1 MRMFSKTVFAT
12 ALTLAA
18 APALAAE
25 LKATQSSTV
34 DLGTFRG
41 SAYYTVE
48 KGGYRVVATLAAV
61 NTGSTSPQVIR
72 MITTLNA
79 DQTVH
84 LSVPGALGAD
94 GREATVAFS
103 RRGDRVDVATAEPA
117 GY

>member
-1 MRMFSKTVFAT
+1 MRNVSKTLIAA
-12 ALTLAA
+12 ALTLASGSA
-18 APALAAE
+18 IAAE
-25 LKATQSSTV
+25 LQAARSNSI
-34 DLGTFRG
+34 DLGSFRG

-61 NTGSTSPQVIR
+61 NSGSDVPQVVR
-72 MITTLNA
+72 MVTTLNA

-103 RRGDRVDVATAEPA
+103 RRGDRVEVASADIA
-117 GY
+117 AY